1 MIIGI
6 VLWTVVAHYALGW
19 GWIQSFLGTVALL
32 IAYMIWLGFES
43 SANARKVQQ

>member
-1 MIIGI
+1 MILGI

-32 IAYMIWLGFES
+32 VAYVFWLGWES
-43 SANARKVQQ
+43 SANERKARS